1 LAGSVNPVKNLTIN
15 TALTYNKT
23 YTSNFPEVGYGPT
36 NYLYNLVLW
45 TGADVDVRDLRNY
58 WVPGKEGYQQRHYNV
73 SYYNNPYFQAYEYQR
88 PYYKDN
94 VMGNVNL
101 EYQIVPKLTAKARVG
116 INVYSLNQSIV
127 SLKVISAMAISH

>member
-1 LAGSVNPVKNLTIN
+1 M
-15 TALTYNKT
+15 
-23 YTSNFPEVGYGPT
+23 EPT

-73 SYYNNPYFQAYEYQR
+73 SYYNNPYFRAYEYQR

-101 EYQIVPKLTAKARVG
+101 DYQIVPKLTAKARVG
-116 INVYSLNQSIV
+116 VNVYSLNREYREPKSYIGYGNKSLETTV
-127 SLKVISAMAISH
+127 SE